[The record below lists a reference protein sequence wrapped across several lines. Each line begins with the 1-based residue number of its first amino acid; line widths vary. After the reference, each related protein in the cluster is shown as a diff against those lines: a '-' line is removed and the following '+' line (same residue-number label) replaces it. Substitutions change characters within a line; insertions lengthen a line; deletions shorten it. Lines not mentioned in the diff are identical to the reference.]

1 MGVFSSPEQ
10 MQRDFA
16 GCVRGEVPDVPSFG
30 FQIPSV
36 LDPELAPEGKHAAS
50 AFGFSFPV
58 IGTREEQNRLGEV
71 MADRIVARIAQMA
84 PNFPDIIERRL
95 VDPAYTYELMF
106 GATGGAFCHGLLQPE
121 YMGPFRPGPR
131 GWLDLPV
138 PVDGLFLSSTGCHG
152 GPGVT
157 FIPGD
162 NAGFAG
168 LDAFHA

>member
-1 MGVFSSPEQ
+1 
-10 MQRDFA
+10 
-16 GCVRGEVPDVPSFG
+16 
-30 FQIPSV
+30 
-36 LDPELAPEGKHAAS
+36 
-50 AFGFSFPV
+50 
-58 IGTREEQNRLGEV
+58 

-95 VDPAYTYELMF
+95 VYPAYTYELMF
-106 GATGGAFCHGLLQPE
+106 GATGGDFCHGLLQPE

-157 FIPGD
+157 FIPGY
-162 NAGFAG
+162 NAGFAA
-168 LDAFHA
+168 LDTFHS